1 MAGRVIYVVPNLH
14 ENGGIQELAKAIY
27 SELKDEFDLELVNWT
42 NDLDISIKAFLK
54 FAPSNASSY
63 LYKTYFSNHF
73 RSKYNIDSSDLI
85 HFWHIEPAM
94 AFLDKK
100 YIVSCLGME
109 VLPVYLKK
117 YRKIM
122 YQKVLKNASVVH
134 VISRYTEDLIK
145 SQFDY
150 NEDKL
155 KLIPPCINY
164 SKFNNSRKIKTDR
177 IVIGTLTRF
186 NKRKNVVNIIK
197 SLNILKSNYN
207 LDFEY
212 YLAGDGLERTA
223 ILKELKNTNFEWH
236 YFGALSETEKINKFY
251 PLLDIFVMP
260 TLELPGDVEGFG
272 IVYLEANSYG
282 IPVVASRSG
291 GVTDAVKEGVSGIFA
306 DPTDPNDIALK
317 IYELIL
323 NSNDNNYPE
332 STKRWAIQ
340 FDAKNISRNFAN
352 IYGELLK

>member
-1 MAGRVIYVVPNLH
+1 MAGKIVYVVPNLH

-42 NDLDISIKAFLK
+42 NGLSLPVRALLR
-54 FAPSNASSY
+54 FAPDNVSAY
-63 LYKTYFSNHF
+63 LYTKYFSNYF
-73 RSKYNIDSSDLI
+73 ICEYNLDDSDLI

-94 AFLDKK
+94 AFLDKR
-100 YIVSCLGME
+100 YIISCLGME
-109 VLPVYLKK
+109 VLPFHVKN

-122 YQKVLKNASVVH
+122 YQKVLTYALAVH
-134 VISRYTEDLIK
+134 VISRYTKDLVK
-145 SQFDY
+145 NQFDCP
-150 NEDKL
+150 EEKL

-164 SKFNNSRKIKTDR
+164 SKFDNFSKIKTNK

-186 NKRKNVVNIIK
+186 NKRKNVINIIK
-197 SLNILKSNYN
+197 SLDILKANYD

-212 YLAGDGLERTA
+212 YLAGSGLEKDA
-223 ILKELKNTNFEWH
+223 ILKELQRANFEWK
-236 YFGALSETEKINKFY
+236 YFGELSETEKINEFY
-251 PLLDIFVMP
+251 PSLDVFVMP

-282 IPVVASRSG
+282 IPVVASISG
-291 GVTDAVKEGVSGIFA
+291 GVTDAVQEGVSGIFA

-317 IYELIL
+317 IYELIE
-323 NSNDNNYPE
+323 DRKRYFE
-332 STKRWAIQ
+332 SAKRWAIQ
-340 FDAKNISRNFAN
+340 FDAQKIAKNFSD